1 MRVVGAI
8 MIIML
13 ALMTCNSTSSSG
25 WEYLGMLNGFGF
37 KSSVCHLCVILIAYY
52 FNNKRL
58 GMMIDNTILDL

>member
-1 MRVVGAI
+1 
-8 MIIML
+8 
-13 ALMTCNSTSSSG
+13 
-25 WEYLGMLNGFGF
+25 MLNGFGF